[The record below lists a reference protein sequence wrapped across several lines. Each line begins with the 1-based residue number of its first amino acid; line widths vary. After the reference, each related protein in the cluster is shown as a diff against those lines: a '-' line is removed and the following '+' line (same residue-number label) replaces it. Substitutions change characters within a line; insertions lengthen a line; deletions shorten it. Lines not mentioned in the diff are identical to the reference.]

1 MWEFIVQY
9 WAEWAFGLL
18 GTAIIAVAIKYKA
31 LLDGVLAILHDRIY
45 QACQHYIQQGY
56 IDASGLKIWS
66 TSIAATT
73 RLGGTGP
80 GPNCTTGPKLSPSTT
95 TDFNRKDNTMNNNH
109 ISAGTIARTAALAL
123 ALTNQILSAAGKPV
137 IPIDNAQ
144 LEQFITTGFTVGA
157 SIVNWWYNQS
167 FTQAAIEGDKTYE
180 SVKNQIR

>member
-1 MWEFIVQY
+1 
-9 WAEWAFGLL
+9 
-18 GTAIIAVAIKYKA
+18 
-31 LLDGVLAILHDRIY
+31 
-45 QACQHYIQQGY
+45 
-56 IDASGLKIWS
+56 
-66 TSIAATT
+66 
-73 RLGGTGP
+73 
-80 GPNCTTGPKLSPSTT
+80 
-95 TDFNRKDNTMNNNH
+95 MNNNH

-144 LEQFITTGFTVGA
+144 LEQFITTVFTVGA